1 MLDPK
6 ASAIPG
12 QATGYGGEIRTPNIW
27 FWRPSFCQLELH
39 RNTWRKDGVI
49 ETLAISGSTCVQNKA
64 CIPSKT
70 TFRKTGGG
78 DRESNLRPTACKA
91 TALPDELHP
100 QKQKTLEFEVQGSC
114 ILYVTEIY
122 KRTPT
127 HHSADGAV

>member
-1 MLDPK
+1 MTIIRYNM
-6 ASAIPG
+6 SFYNYS
-12 QATGYGGEIRTPNIW
+12 GYGGEIRTPNIW

-64 CIPSKT
+64 CIPGKT

-91 TALPDELHP
+91 AALPTELHP
-100 QKQKTLEFEVQGSC
+100 QLQSITCKIQIQGIDC
-114 ILYVTEIY
+114 
-122 KRTPT
+122 
-127 HHSADGAV
+127 